1 MQIARTSPSKSQPL
15 STRAYVDQGLD
26 STQDRVEVNSYRERL
41 TNAGIGWG
49 GLAGAG
55 AGAFG
60 GSHMLME
67 GFIRTGDPVGDVMLG
82 ASFVGLAMVGGILAG
97 SLTMGTQ
104 GYVLG
109 SMADRISRALG
120 E

>member
-1 MQIARTSPSKSQPL
+1 MQIARASQSKRQPL
-15 STRAYVDQGLD
+15 PTRASVEQPVD
-26 STQDRVEVNSYRERL
+26 STGDRVEVNSYRERL
-41 TNAGIGWG
+41 TNVGIGWG
-49 GLAGAG
+49 GLVGAG
-55 AGAFG
+55 VGAFG
-60 GSHMLME
+60 GCEMLSQ
-67 GFIRTGDPVGDVMLG
+67 GLIRTGDPVGDVMLG

-109 SMADRISRALG
+109 SMADRISRAWG

>member
-1 MQIARTSPSKSQPL
+1 MQIARASQPKSQPL
-15 STRAYVDQGLD
+15 PTRAYVERGLE
-26 STQDRVEVNSYRERL
+26 SAQDRVDVNSYQERL
-41 TNAGIGWG
+41 TNFGIGWG
-49 GLAGAG
+49 GLVGAG
-55 AGAFG
+55 VGAFG
-60 GSHMLME
+60 GCEILSQGL
-67 GFIRTGDPVGDVMLG
+67 IRTGDPVGDVMLG
-82 ASFVGLAMVGGILAG
+82 ASFVGLTMVGGILAG